1 MLKVGIAVASGDKEW
16 GMRKDSV
23 VNSGKFYV
31 LHLNL
36 GGGHGVFAL
45 GEFPELHTY
54 DSCMFL

>member
-1 MLKVGIAVASGDKEW
+1 MLEVGIAVASGDKEW

-45 GEFPELHTY
+45 GEFSELHTY